1 MNSKRRARCLKMPS
15 SLTRFVAMVTDQVLQ
30 TSEDAALGG
39 RLFLRQPR
47 KGHRFGHDAILLA
60 AACSA
65 RPGEHL
71 VDLGAGVGTAGLAG
85 ARRVDNLTRI
95 LVANAP

>member
-1 MNSKRRARCLKMPS
+1 
-15 SLTRFVAMVTDQVLQ
+15 MVTDQVLQ

-71 VDLGAGVGTAGLAG
+71 VDQV
-85 ARRVDNLTRI
+85 VDDRGDLRAEHAFSVFGRPF
-95 LVANAP
+95 LVLHYRMHRKS